1 MKCFTCTIICLLA
14 NLLYCQ
20 QNHIATLPLKPDLSR
35 QILELSVW
43 HNLGWSH
50 PSQDF
55 FFLLFMFVFL
65 CDREHPAFLP
75 TLGCPIR
82 VKSGSDYMV
91 VPKVEKRN
99 TLIMK
104 YRGLVVSG
112 SLLTIQLLYVKYS
125 LENFETNSVST
136 RAAWIIGEWAKDT

>member
-1 MKCFTCTIICLLA
+1 
-14 NLLYCQ
+14 
-20 QNHIATLPLKPDLSR
+20 
-35 QILELSVW
+35 
-43 HNLGWSH
+43 
-50 PSQDF
+50 
-55 FFLLFMFVFL
+55 MFVFL

-82 VKSGSDYMV
+82 VKSGSDYMI

-136 RAAWIIGEWAKDT
+136 GAA